1 MNGVDEA
8 DLVVGVD
15 THLDTHTAAIC
26 DARGRVISQLQVP
39 ATTAGYAQL
48 LAQVRSP
55 AAGGQ
60 VIWAVEGTRHYG
72 LGLARHLTAQGEQV
86 SEIDCSR
93 HVGKRRAGKSDPID
107 AVRAAREL
115 LARPAPA
122 QMRADGDR
130 EALRLL
136 MIDRDNAVQS
146 CKTART
152 ALAAV
157 LVTAPAGLREQ
168 IRPLPRERRAKA
180 CAALTCP
187 AGADRQTRVLH
198 QALARLGQR
207 IAALAEVAAELEA
220 QISEIVEEM
229 APGLV
234 AAEYGLGYLS
244 AAQILL
250 SWSHAGADPQ
260 RAGLRDAVRHRTRPG
275 VLRTDRP
282 APAQPARRPPAQPRH
297 PHHRRH
303 PDALP
308 PAHPGLR
315 SAPPGRRAKPTAKSA
330 AASSATSP
338 ATSTEPLPT
347 AASAALDKHRSVIWR
362 QHVHPRP
369 YPQATVPERP
379 HESSGIQVGCCT
391 FVLYPSEPL
400 LAQTERAQLPG
411 DAR

>member
-1 MNGVDEA
+1 VPRFQDDTDEETSMRVA
-8 DLVVGVD
+8 EDDGLIIGVD

-26 DARGRVISQLQVP
+26 DARGRVVAQLQIP
-39 ATTAGYAQL
+39 ATTAGYVQV
-48 LAQVRSP
+48 LAWARQ
-55 AAGGQ
+55 AAGTRA
-60 VIWAVEGTRHYG
+60 VAVEGTRHYG

-86 SEIDCSR
+86 AEIDCSR
-93 HVGKRRAGKSDPID
+93 HIGKRRAGKSDPID

-146 CKTART
+146 AKTART

-157 LVTAPAGLREQ
+157 LVTAPAPLRER
-168 IRPLPRERRAKA
+168 IRPLPRERRARE

-229 APGLV
+229 TPGLV

-250 SWSHAGADPQ
+250 SWSHAGRIRSEQAFAMLSGTAPFPVSSGRTGLP
-260 RAGLRDAVRHRTRPG
+260 RAAGCGRSPRHPGRRSPTTRPSRCPTG
-275 VLRTDRP
+275 TAAALCP
-282 APAQPARRPPAQPRH
+282 ARPARRIPA
-297 PHHRRH
+297 
-303 PDALP
+303 
-308 PAHPGLR
+308 
-315 SAPPGRRAKPTAKSA
+315 GR
-330 AASSATSP
+330 
-338 ATSTEPLPT
+338 
-347 AASAALDKHRSVIWR
+347 ASAGPGCR
-362 QHVHPRP
+362 PR
-369 YPQATVPERP
+369 
-379 HESSGIQVGCCT
+379 
-391 FVLYPSEPL
+391 
-400 LAQTERAQLPG
+400 
-411 DAR
+411 

>member
-1 MNGVDEA
+1 VPHFQHRTKEETHMRTVDEA

-26 DARGRVISQLQVP
+26 DARGRTISQLQVP

-48 LAQVRSP
+48 LAQVRSA

-72 LGLARHLTAQGEQV
+72 LGLARHLTSEGEQV
-86 SEIDCSR
+86 TEIDSTR
-93 HVGKRRAGKSDPID
+93 HAGKRRAGKSDPID

-115 LARPAPA
+115 LARPHPA

-146 CKTART
+146 AKTART

-157 LVTAPAGLREQ
+157 LVTAPAELREQ

-180 CAALTCP
+180 CAALACP
-187 AGADRQTRVLH
+187 DGADRQTRVLH
-198 QALARLGQR
+198 QALIRLGQR
-207 IAALAEVAAELEA
+207 IAALAGVAADLEA
-220 QISEIVEEM
+220 QITEIVEDM

-250 SWSHAGADPQ
+250 SWSHAGRIRTEQAFAMLSGTAPVPASSG
-260 RAGLRDAVRHRTRPG
+260 RTGRHRLNRLGDRQLNRAIHTIAVTRMRCHQPTQAYIQRRRAEG
-275 VLRTDRP
+275 KTDREIRRCIKRYL
-282 APAQPARRPPAQPRH
+282 ARHLYRTLTNGSP
-297 PHHRRH
+297 
-303 PDALP
+303 
-308 PAHPGLR
+308 
-315 SAPPGRRAKPTAKSA
+315 
-330 AASSATSP
+330 SSA
-338 ATSTEPLPT
+338 
-347 AASAALDKHRSVIWR
+347 
-362 QHVHPRP
+362 
-369 YPQATVPERP
+369 
-379 HESSGIQVGCCT
+379 
-391 FVLYPSEPL
+391 
-400 LAQTERAQLPG
+400 
-411 DAR
+411 